1 MKLKY
6 HQKIQKLLS
15 FFVISLLLLIVLKA
29 LNAQLTVYAA
39 APEINL
45 LLESKTTVAPSE
57 EFNVTLK
64 LSNQRVDGI
73 QVVLK
78 YDKSKFEYFKEY
90 SGASGLTFNPANY
103 FNSPVIERVEVI
115 NSEKNKLNVL
125 LTSPEIDEQLVT
137 LNFKFKSKTSG
148 QGKIAFDSETKVYGV
163 DGLNNPVQYTSNPVS
178 SDLTINITNPTST
191 PVVGPTST
199 PKPINPDDLFGKVTP
214 PPGGEAFEN
223 PHSGLGRVIIVGIR
237 LVLIVGSIATLIYL
251 LYGAYLWVSSQ
262 GDEDKLNHARL
273 VMTHAVIGIIL
284 MIVAITIFGVVTNDV
299 LGIIRRNNNGDWIFG
314 LPSINQT
321 SP

>member
-1 MKLKY
+1 M
-6 HQKIQKLLS
+6 
-15 FFVISLLLLIVLKA
+15 
-29 LNAQLTVYAA
+29 
-39 APEINL
+39 
-45 LLESKTTVAPSE
+45 
-57 EFNVTLK
+57 
-64 LSNQRVDGI
+64 
-73 QVVLK
+73 
-78 YDKSKFEYFKEY
+78 
-90 SGASGLTFNPANY
+90 
-103 FNSPVIERVEVI
+103 
-115 NSEKNKLNVL
+115 
-125 LTSPEIDEQLVT
+125 TSPEIDEQLVT